1 MKNIITITIDTDEIK
16 STENKSTSLMLP
28 FAERAMRV
36 LDDYLNASGKE
47 ATQIASVK
55 AKALYKEYYGINYA
69 NRNERNYILSRFA
82 ETN

>member
-1 MKNIITITIDTDEIK
+1 MKKRITITIDTDEIK
-16 STENKSTSLMLP
+16 STEIKSTSLMLP
-28 FAERAMRV
+28 FTERAMRV

-47 ATQIASVK
+47 ARRIASVK
-55 AKALYKEYYGINYA
+55 AKELYKEYYGIDYV